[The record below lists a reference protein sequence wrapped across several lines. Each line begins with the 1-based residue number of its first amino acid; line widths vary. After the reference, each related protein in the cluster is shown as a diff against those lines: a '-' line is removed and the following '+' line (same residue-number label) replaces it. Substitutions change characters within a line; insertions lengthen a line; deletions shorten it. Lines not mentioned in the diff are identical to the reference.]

1 MTQILVFNSG
11 SSSVKFQVV
20 DTATGESLAGG
31 LIERVTN
38 HAQAFAEVVEQV
50 SASGLEP
57 RACGHRVVH
66 GGARFSEP
74 VLIDEA
80 ALAEIEQLSHLA
92 PLHNPANLAGIR
104 AAIEAFAGLPQV
116 AVFDTAFHQSMP
128 ESAYSYA
135 IDAEI
140 TAAHQIRKYGFHGT
154 SHAFVA
160 KATAQHLKLGPDEL
174 NAIVLHLGNGAS
186 ATAVRGGRS
195 IDTSMGF
202 TPLAGLVMGTRSGD
216 IDPALVLHLHR
227 HADLSLDEVDELLN
241 SQSGLLGLAG
251 SADMRDVVAKASAG
265 DASAEL
271 ALEVYAHRVR
281 HYIGA
286 YHALVGPL
294 HALVFTA
301 GVGENS
307 AAVRSRILRGLEHLG
322 LTLDAER
329 NESAELGIRVISKT
343 GAAVQVLVVPTNEEL
358 EIAQQTAKLL
368 GSHPASGLES
378 ADG

>member
-1 MTQILVFNSG
+1 MPQVLVFNSG
-11 SSSVKFQVV
+11 SSSVKFQVI
-20 DTATGESLAGG
+20 DTDSGESLAAG
-31 LIERVTN
+31 LIERVTS
-38 HAQAFAEVVEQV
+38 HSQAFSEVVAAVAQA
-50 SASGLEP
+50 GLTP
-57 RACGHRVVH
+57 QACGHRVVH

-92 PLHNPANLAGIR
+92 PIHNPANLAGIR
-104 AAIEAFAGLPQV
+104 AAIEAFEGLPQV

-128 ESAYSYA
+128 ASAYSYA

-140 TAAHQIRKYGFHGT
+140 AETNEIRKYGFHGT

-160 KATAQHLKLGPDEL
+160 RATAAHLGLGEDQL

-265 DASAEL
+265 DAAAEL

-281 HYIGA
+281 HFIGA
-286 YHALVGPL
+286 YHALIGPL

-307 AAVRSRILRGLEHLG
+307 VAMRARILRGLEHLG

-329 NESAELGIRVISKT
+329 NESAERGIREISKV
-343 GAAVQVLVVPTNEEL
+343 GEAVKVLVVPTNEEL

-368 GSHPASGLES
+368 GSQPASGLES